1 MTTIR
6 DVARRAGVAPITV
19 SRVINDADYVSDS
32 TRERVEQAITE
43 LGYVPN
49 MLGPSLR
56 FKQTRTV
63 ALILTDITNPFWTT
77 VARGVED
84 AANERDYN
92 VILCNSDE
100 SETKQA
106 NYLNLLLGKQI
117 DGALLAPARSA
128 AEPAEKIQQ
137 QGVPVVILDRQVPYD
152 QVDVVRCDSEG
163 GAYQLTRH
171 LLALGHQRIT
181 MLTGPRHVSTACDR
195 VDGYRRAL
203 AEAGL
208 QPQAEHVTWG
218 EFSQES
224 GYRMA
229 QKALIT
235 PVQPTAI
242 FAANNF
248 IAFGAMRALE
258 EEKLRVPEDM
268 ALVAFDDLPP
278 GLSLNPFLTAAVQ
291 PAYEMGRQ
299 AMQLLFSRLS
309 GDKLGERRQIVLPV
323 EIVIRQSSG
332 RPVGTAGVGK
342 ING

>member
-1 MTTIR
+1 MPTIR
-6 DVARRAGVAPITV
+6 DVAKRAGVAPITV
-19 SRVINDADYVSDS
+19 SRVINDADYVSAG
-32 TRERVEQAITE
+32 TRERVEQAIEE

-56 FKQTRTV
+56 FKQTGTV

-84 AANERDYN
+84 AANEQGYN

-100 SETKQA
+100 SEAKQA

-128 AEPAEKIQQ
+128 AEPAQKIQN
-137 QGVPVVILDRQVPYD
+137 QGVPVVILDRQIPYD

-171 LLALGHQRIT
+171 LLCLGHQRIT

-195 VDGYRRAL
+195 VTGFTL
-203 AEAGL
+203 AMSEVGL
-208 QPQAEHVTWG
+208 AAFAEQIYWG
-218 EFSQES
+218 EFSQAS
-224 GYRMA
+224 GYRLA
-229 QKALIT
+229 KQALET
-235 PVQPTAI
+235 PDRPTAI

-248 IAFGAMRALE
+248 IAFGVLRALE
-258 EEKLRVPEDM
+258 EEKLKVPEDV
-268 ALVAFDDLPP
+268 AVVAFDDLPP
-278 GLSLNPFLTAAVQ
+278 ALTLDPFLTAAVQ

-299 AMQLLFSRLS
+299 AMQLLLSRLS
-309 GDKLGERRQIVLPV
+309 KEHLGAYRQIILPV
-323 EIVIRQSSG
+323 EIVVRQSSG
-332 RPVGTAGVGK
+332 RPVKPACEEAQYG
-342 ING
+342 